1 MSVPL
6 SIRLP
11 EALAAE
17 LDEVAAS
24 AERSRSFVVRCAIE
38 AHLADHA
45 DLEVALDR
53 LKDSSDAVIS
63 LDAMRTEL
71 GL

>member
-11 EALAAE
+11 EQLAAE

-24 AERSRSFVVRCAIE
+24 AERSRSFVVQKAIE
-38 AHLADHA
+38 AYLTEQA
-45 DLEVALDR
+45 DLQIALDR
-53 LKDSSDAVIS
+53 LKDSTDAVIS
-63 LDAMRTEL
+63 LQDIRAEL